1 MYRIIGVD
9 VGKDFLDW
17 SEAGRQGRLANTP
30 QAITKQLKRW
40 AKAETPALVVL
51 EASGGYERPLITGLR
66 AAGMAYRVLHANKV
80 RAYAQARGQ
89 YAKTDRLDAGII
101 AAYAEAMAVVPT
113 EGLPDEESRQALRGL
128 LQRRRQL
135 LAQRTQELNRLEK
148 PGVAPAPVAS
158 LKRHVKWLTSEVEA
172 LEQDLDTWL
181 QEHSEPAQAIR
192 LLESINGVG
201 LLTAATLWAELPE
214 LGHRPAAALT
224 ALAGLAPY
232 NRDSGRYHGQ
242 RYIRGGRSSVRGAL
256 YMAALVAARCNA
268 PLKRFYEHL
277 KARGKPKKLALIAV
291 MRKLLLV
298 AHSVL
303 KRRTPWQLDYQM
315 A

>member
-9 VGKDFLDW
+9 VGKDYLDW
-17 SEAGRQGRLANTP
+17 SEAERQGRLANMP
-30 QAITKQLKRW
+30 KEIGKQLKAW
-40 AKAETPALVVL
+40 AKGATPALVVL
-51 EASGGYERPLITGLR
+51 EASGGYERPLIAGLR
-66 AAGMAYRVLHANKV
+66 EAGMAYRVLHANKV

-89 YAKTDRLDAGII
+89 HAKTDRLDAGNI
-101 AAYAEAMAVVPT
+101 ADYAQAMAVEPVA
-113 EGLPDEESRQALRGL
+113 ELPDEASRQALRGL

-135 LAQRTQELNRLEK
+135 QAQRTQELNRLEK
-148 PGVAPAPVAS
+148 PGVAPAPIAS
-158 LKRHVKWLTSEVEA
+158 LQRHVKWLTGEIEA
-172 LEQDLDTWL
+172 LERALETWL
-181 QEHSEPAQAIR
+181 QEHPEPAQAIR
-192 LLESINGVG
+192 LLESINGIG

-242 RYIRGGRSSVRGAL
+242 RYIRGGRSAVRSAL
-256 YMAALVAARCNA
+256 YMAALVAARYNA

-277 KARGKPKKLALIAV
+277 KAKGKPKKLALVAV

-303 KRRTPWQLDYQM
+303 RRREPWQLEYKM